1 MIFSI
6 FKIFI
11 SNLFSFGGAFG
22 EIKKGPKGIAKIIGI
37 GLLVVFCSFSFIS
50 MTLMSTYNIYT
61 FYKSMD
67 MPQMTVFF
75 LMASCVMVLCF
86 FGFAS
91 IAGNYITGSG
101 EEQLLAMPI
110 KPFDLFGAKFL
121 VSLVTDAI
129 LGVVILATGSIFYG
143 ILEGLVR
150 NPLFYVG
157 LLVNIVAIPLISIS
171 VIYTLLVLVFY
182 FFPVLRKKSL
192 LSLIATVFIILF
204 IFCFSL
210 MSNMQNQLI
219 QFTESVSSIK
229 FLNFLSSSLTGNFLA
244 ILFMIGLGAICVFV
258 ILPVIAPLYVK
269 SLNGFTD
276 TKSKKINKD
285 EAKEL
290 ISKAK
295 VQSHFGALLIRDIR
309 NLNRE
314 PAFFANG
321 PLFVFLMPAIFVISF
336 SVGFIGEG
344 GAMNELFEV
353 IRNEF
358 VSMDPGLYETIK
370 YFVALAVGLFSVFM
384 GNGTGISATAISREG
399 KNLSNLKAMPIDIAD
414 LLKAKIVHSMIY
426 CVLGCLIMTIMLI
439 VGVLIIQIPFSVF
452 DILQI
457 FVLAMIL
464 NLSISFLLVLIE
476 MFLDTIKPKLNWEN
490 PNACVKQNMNTMIA
504 MLISIL
510 IIGIVAV
517 LGIFVIPRESVGILI
532 LSAVFLI
539 PCAPIGSGYF
549 KYAPKKIKRM

>member
-22 EIKKGPKGIAKIIGI
+22 EMKKGPKGIAKVLGI
-37 GLLVVFCSFSFIS
+37 GLLVIFCSLSFIS
-50 MTLMSTYNIYT
+50 MTLMTTYNTYSY
-61 FYKSMD
+61 YKSID
-67 MPQMTVFF
+67 MPQMTIIF
-75 LMASCVMVLCF
+75 LISSSIMVLCF

-110 KPFDLFGAKFL
+110 KPIDLFGAKFL

-129 LGVVILATGSIFYG
+129 IGFVIITAGSILYG
-143 ILEGLVR
+143 ILENLV
-150 NPLFYVG
+150 NKPLFYVG
-157 LLVNIVAIPLISIS
+157 LLVNIVSIPLISIS
-171 VIYTLLVLVFY
+171 IIYTLLVLFFY
-182 FFPVLRKKSL
+182 FFPILRKKSL
-192 LSLIATVFIILF
+192 LSLVATVFIILYV
-204 IFCFSL
+204 FCFSL
-210 MSNMQNQLI
+210 MSNMQTQLI
-219 QFTESVSSIK
+219 HFTESVKSIK
-229 FLNFLSSSLTGNFLA
+229 FFNFISSSLTGNIFSV
-244 ILFMIGLGAICVFV
+244 LFMICLGAICVFV

-276 TKSKKINKD
+276 TKSKKINKE

-290 ISKAK
+290 INKTK

-314 PAFFANG
+314 PTFFANG
-321 PLFVFLMPAIFVISF
+321 PLFVFLMPAIFIISF
-336 SVGFIGEG
+336 SVAFIGEG
-344 GAMNELFEV
+344 GVMKELFETV
-353 IRNEF
+353 RNAF
-358 VSMDPGLYETIK
+358 YSMNPGLYETIK
-370 YFVALAVGLFSVFM
+370 YFIALAVGLCAVFI

-399 KNLSNLKAMPIDIAD
+399 KNLSNLKAMPIDMAD

-426 CVLGCLIMTIMLI
+426 CVIGCLIMIVML
-439 VGVLIIQIPFSVF
+439 VAGVLIIQIPFSFF

-464 NLSISFLLVLIE
+464 NISISFLLILIE
-476 MFLDTIKPKLNWEN
+476 MFIDTIKPKLNWEN
-490 PNACVKQNMNTMIA
+490 PNACVKQNINSLFA
-504 MLISIL
+504 MLISL
-510 IIGIVAV
+510 LVIGMVFL
-517 LGIFVIPRESVGILI
+517 LGFFVVPRDSVGIII
-532 LSAVFLI
+532 LSAIFLI

-549 KYAPKKIKRM
+549 KYAPKKIKRL